1 MMSKG
6 ELLWSGCCEFPAA
19 TGADGAK
26 KYIDVPRLSIG
37 SEEQFLLNI
46 RNGSEDEIL
55 AVDIGQMLVMRP
67 YANDGNVRRQECMV
81 ADVLATITTTMPHRL
96 KVGDRIAFE
105 GTGGG
110 VTADLYY
117 WVIPSPALMTDFV
130 FQISATPGGAAV
142 NLNADAANVFTY
154 VASPVAGV
162 YLPSLA
168 GSVAS
173 DTYTC
178 GSYHGLAKGDAVI
191 ADATVDICVKDVV
204 YYVIDA
210 GLTAKVFSL
219 SAARGGTVLNVGA
232 TTPVTTLRLAE
243 EYFSHTSFS
252 VAAWAAGTYLVPVAG
267 MVSKLIQGW
276 PFGPTGGRIYV
287 HPGDQTYDAFCVSAS
302 IRRA

>member
-1 MMSKG
+1 MMPKG
-6 ELLWSGCCEFPAA
+6 ELLWAGCVEFPAA
-19 TGADGAK
+19 TGADGAMK
-26 KYIDVPRLSIG
+26 VVDLPQLAIG
-37 SEEQFLLNI
+37 AEDRFLLSV
-46 RNGSEDEIL
+46 RNGSEDEDI
-55 AVDIGQMLVMRP
+55 AVDVGHMLAARP
-67 YANDGNVRRQECMV
+67 YPRGTERLGCMA
-81 ADVLATITTTMPHRL
+81 ADVLSTITTVKRHNL
-96 KVGDRIAFE
+96 KIGDRIAFE

-117 WVIPSPALMTDFV
+117 YVIPSPALMTDYV
-130 FQISATPGGAAV
+130 FQISAAPGGAAV

-154 VASPVAGV
+154 VPSPLAGV

-168 GSVAS
+168 GSVAG

-232 TTPVTTLRLAE
+232 TTAITTLRLAE
-243 EYFSHTSFS
+243 EFYSLTTFS
-252 VAAWAAGTYLVPVAG
+252 VPKWAAGTYLVNVAG
-267 MVSKLIQGW
+267 MASKVIQGW
-276 PFGPTGGRIYV
+276 PFGPSGGRICV
-287 HPGDQTYDAFCVSAS
+287 SPGDQTYDAFCVTFD